1 MTVLGDDA
9 LGPSTMQM
17 RRDLAEFMNLTNN
30 RVLIVDDQPEIHR
43 DFSEVLRPRF
53 AKTTSDD
60 LAAMFEPEEAQ
71 RLMPDIELIDATSGE
86 QACEIIKSAKESNA
100 PIAVGFVDIRMPP
113 GIDGVETIRR
123 VRQIDRDIELVIM
136 TAYSDK
142 PLPDIIRDMELLH
155 KLLYIRK
162 PFAREEIQQMTLS
175 LLGKWNVE
183 RELSGKQRQLT
194 ASHRRLEAVLNS
206 TGDAMAM
213 YDVAGKLLFANWKYT
228 EMFEMTEDELKNVPP
243 EALTNRF
250 RMHYSEADRP
260 SDSGRILL
268 EGKRDGMPEAGGQP
282 SSKWMFYRS
291 VDPVS
296 DSKGLVTGELHVYR
310 DVSKDMEVEQM
321 KAEVLR
327 LRHELEGTYSF
338 DGMVGSSNC
347 MQDLYRLMRTVTE
360 SDISVLIMGESGTGK
375 ELVAKS
381 IHYNGLRKAGPFVV
395 VNCAAIPETLVE
407 TELFGHEEA
416 AFTGAKKRRIG
427 AFERAH
433 GGTVFLD
440 EIGEMQQSLQAKLLR
455 VLQEREVHRI
465 GGSAPIPVDI
475 RVIAATNK
483 DMDTAVQT
491 GEFREDLYYRI
502 SAFPISIPPLRER
515 RDDVPPLARH
525 FVKKHSEGP
534 DEPVVGIS
542 VAAMR
547 LLVHY
552 DWPGNV
558 RELENAIER
567 ALLLEGTD
575 VLQANAL
582 PPRLWQGAAP
592 RRDAPIPGQIAPLAE
607 VEQRVLV
614 HALEA
619 SDNNVSKAARSLG
632 INRATLYRKLKKYG
646 LDTGAR
652 PK

>member
-1 MTVLGDDA
+1 MNVLGNDSVS
-9 LGPSTMQM
+9 LPNMEM

-43 DFSEVLRPRF
+43 DFSELLRPRF
-53 AKTTSDD
+53 AKTTSDH
-60 LAAMFEPEEAQ
+60 LAAMFEPEEPQ
-71 RLMPDIELIDATSGE
+71 RLMPNIELIDATSGE
-86 QACEIIKSAKESNA
+86 QACQIITSAQESNT
-100 PIAVGFVDIRMPP
+100 PIAVAFIDIRMPP

-123 VRQIDRDIELVIM
+123 VRQIDREIEIVIM

-142 PLPDIIRDMELLH
+142 PLPEIIRDMELLH

-183 RELSGKQRQLT
+183 RELSEKQRQLT
-194 ASHRRLEAVLNS
+194 ASHQRLEAVLNS
-206 TGDAMAM
+206 TDDAMAM
-213 YDVAGKLLFANWKYT
+213 YNVSGKLVFANWKYT
-228 EMFEMTEDELKNVPP
+228 KMFEMTENELKKVPP
-243 EALTNRF
+243 ETLTDRF
-250 RMHYSEADRP
+250 RKHYSEADRP
-260 SDSGRILL
+260 GDSGRILF
-268 EGKRDGMPEAGGQP
+268 EGRRDGMGETPEGER
-282 SSKWMFYRS
+282 STSWMFYRS
-291 VDPVS
+291 VDPVC
-296 DSKGLVTGELHVYR
+296 DSRGQVSGELHVYR
-310 DVSKDMEVEQM
+310 DVSRDMEVEQM

-338 DGMVGSSNC
+338 DGMVGSSNR
-347 MQDLYRLMRTVTE
+347 MQDVYRLMRTGAD

-381 IHYNGLRKAGPFVV
+381 IHYSGLRKAGPFVV

-416 AFTGAKKRRIG
+416 AFTGATKRRAG

-483 DMDTAVQT
+483 DMETAVQS
-491 GEFREDLYYRI
+491 GDFREDLYYRI

-515 RDDVPPLARH
+515 RDDIPPLARH
-525 FVKKHSEGP
+525 FVEKHAQGTGES
-534 DEPVVGIS
+534 VVGIS

-552 DWPGNV
+552 NWPGNV

-582 PPRLWQGAAP
+582 PPRLWQGAAIRTDKP
-592 RRDAPIPGQIAPLAE
+592 TSEGITPLAE
-607 VEQRVLV
+607 IEHRALV
-614 HALEA
+614 HALEV

-646 LDTGAR
+646 LSTGNM
-652 PK
+652 